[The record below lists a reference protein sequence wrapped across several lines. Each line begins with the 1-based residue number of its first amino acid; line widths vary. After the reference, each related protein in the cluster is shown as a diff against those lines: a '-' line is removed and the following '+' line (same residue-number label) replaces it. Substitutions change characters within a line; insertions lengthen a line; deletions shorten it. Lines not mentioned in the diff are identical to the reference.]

1 MGWERERGE
10 GAGERG
16 EGTYPFAFALVFLPP
31 LPPPFAPVKQ
41 AKLRNRKY
49 SYIVNTG
56 FLLSFEYF
64 QFNHYTTC
72 CLNMLQEIIP
82 IMDFNRN
89 YNLVPSRSIARFLL
103 TVVTSVK
110 LDDFRHF
117 MRFSPGCLNI
127 GSECLCLFFIVSFF
141 LLWLGNS
148 RISFL
153 VSFFQATFTFCP
165 SPIPHFHS
173 PLFPGVLFF
182 ILKYIKPGRGAFDL
196 GYGMK

>member
-1 MGWERERGE
+1 
-10 GAGERG
+10 
-16 EGTYPFAFALVFLPP
+16 
-31 LPPPFAPVKQ
+31 
-41 AKLRNRKY
+41 
-49 SYIVNTG
+49 
-56 FLLSFEYF
+56 
-64 QFNHYTTC
+64 
-72 CLNMLQEIIP
+72 
-82 IMDFNRN
+82 MDFNRN
-89 YNLVPSRSIARFLL
+89 YNLVPSRSISRFLL

-127 GSECLCLFFIVSFF
+127 GSECLCLFFIVIFF

-148 RISFL
+148 RISFR

-165 SPIPHFHS
+165 SPILDFHS

-196 GYGMK
+196 VYGMTEINTEVMSKISCVCVSQSQVLSLSTTPSTPCLSVCFLILTVTNSRLPDFFSFREG

>member
-1 MGWERERGE
+1 MTNVPQRTS
-10 GAGERG
+10 AGR
-16 EGTYPFAFALVFLPP
+16 
-31 LPPPFAPVKQ
+31 
-41 AKLRNRKY
+41 
-49 SYIVNTG
+49 
-56 FLLSFEYF
+56 LLS
-64 QFNHYTTC
+64 C
-72 CLNMLQEIIP
+72 CLNMLREIIP
-82 IMDFNRN
+82 IIDFNGN

-148 RISFL
+148 RISFR

-165 SPIPHFHS
+165 SPIPDFHS
-173 PLFPGVLFF
+173 PLFLGVLFLSS
-182 ILKYIKPGRGAFDL
+182 IISNQVGAHL
-196 GYGMK
+196 ISSIV

>member
-1 MGWERERGE
+1 MGWGRERRE

-16 EGTYPFAFALVFLPP
+16 GGTYPFAFALVFLPP
-31 LPPPFAPVKQ
+31 FPPPFAPVKQ

-64 QFNHYTTC
+64 QFNHCTTC

-141 LLWLGNS
+141 YCGWVIQEFLFVFHFFKPPSLSAHHQFPIFILLFFLAF
-148 RISFL
+148 SFL
-153 VSFFQATFTFCP
+153 SSNISNRV
-165 SPIPHFHS
+165 
-173 PLFPGVLFF
+173 
-182 ILKYIKPGRGAFDL
+182 GAHL
-196 GYGMK
+196 ISAMV